1 MASATD
7 IANAVRVLASQGLVA
22 FPTET
27 VYGLGADA
35 ESALAV
41 ERIYQAKGRPSNHPV
56 IVHVTPEADL
66 LYWAASVPPEAQRLI
81 DAFWPGPLTLIL
93 KRAKN
98 ISSLVSGGQDS
109 IGLRCPSH
117 PVAQALLREFAA
129 TRASGQGGVAA
140 PSANKFGQVS
150 PTTSAHVRSEFAELV
165 ALGMPVLD
173 GGASEVGIES
183 TIVDLSRLER
193 GIGPVLL
200 RPGHITAAQLAD
212 VLEQVVVGPDAQAP
226 RAEYWPADVHVI
238 GKDITRFHAIFWPAF
253 LMSAGLP
260 VPRQIVVHGFLFNRG
275 EKMSKSVGNVID
287 PFTMAEHY
295 GVDQM
300 RYFFLREVPFG
311 QDGNY
316 SHEAIVQRINADLAN
331 DLGNL
336 GQRSLSM
343 IAKNCGGVVPAPGAF
358 TEADAAMLAEADA
371 LADKARAA
379 MKDFALHT
387 MLADIW
393 RVVAEANRYFASEE
407 LWRLTK
413 TDPARRDTVLYVTAE
428 TLRNVA
434 IMAQPVIPGAAGKL
448 LDLLGVSPEAR
459 TFAHAGAAGRLG
471 AGAAMPA
478 PAPIFPRYVEAEEGG
493 SAPIKS

>member
-226 RAEYWPADVHVI
+226 RVSGALKSHYAPHTALRLLSWSELQGAIDAQTAKLASGQRIAVVAHTAQGSATLESKKQFDWICLPNDPAAYSRVLYATLRALDQQ
-238 GKDITRFHAIFWPAF
+238 GYGQLLWQQPP
-253 LMSAGLP
+253 AGLEWAG
-260 VPRQIVVHGFLFNRG
+260 I
-275 EKMSKSVGNVID
+275 
-287 PFTMAEHY
+287 
-295 GVDQM
+295 
-300 RYFFLREVPFG
+300 
-311 QDGNY
+311 QD
-316 SHEAIVQRINADLAN
+316 R
-331 DLGNL
+331 
-336 GQRSLSM
+336 LS
-343 IAKNCGGVVPAPGAF
+343 
-358 TEADAAMLAEADA
+358 
-371 LADKARAA
+371 RAA
-379 MKDFALHT
+379 
-387 MLADIW
+387 
-393 RVVAEANRYFASEE
+393 
-407 LWRLTK
+407 
-413 TDPARRDTVLYVTAE
+413 
-428 TLRNVA
+428 
-434 IMAQPVIPGAAGKL
+434 AGFK
-448 LDLLGVSPEAR
+448 
-459 TFAHAGAAGRLG
+459 
-471 AGAAMPA
+471 
-478 PAPIFPRYVEAEEGG
+478 
-493 SAPIKS
+493 

>member
-1 MASATD
+1 MASTTD
-7 IANAVRVLASQGLVA
+7 IANAVQVLASQGLVA

-66 LYWAASVPPEAQRLI
+66 LYWAASVPPEAQLLI

-150 PTTSAHVRSEFAELV
+150 PTTAAHVRSEFAELV

-183 TIVDLSRLER
+183 TIVDLSRLEN

-200 RPGHITAAQLAD
+200 RPGHITAAQLAN
-212 VLEQVVVGPDAQAP
+212 VLEHVVVGPDAQAP
-226 RAEYWPADVHVI
+226 RVSGALKSHYAPHTRLCLLSWSELQSAIAAQTAKLAAGQRIAVVAHTAQGSATPESKKQFDWICLPNDPAAYSRVLYATLRALDQQ
-238 GKDITRFHAIFWPAF
+238 GYGQLLWQQPP
-253 LMSAGLP
+253 AGLEWAG
-260 VPRQIVVHGFLFNRG
+260 I
-275 EKMSKSVGNVID
+275 
-287 PFTMAEHY
+287 
-295 GVDQM
+295 
-300 RYFFLREVPFG
+300 
-311 QDGNY
+311 QD
-316 SHEAIVQRINADLAN
+316 R
-331 DLGNL
+331 
-336 GQRSLSM
+336 LS
-343 IAKNCGGVVPAPGAF
+343 
-358 TEADAAMLAEADA
+358 
-371 LADKARAA
+371 RAA
-379 MKDFALHT
+379 
-387 MLADIW
+387 
-393 RVVAEANRYFASEE
+393 
-407 LWRLTK
+407 
-413 TDPARRDTVLYVTAE
+413 
-428 TLRNVA
+428 
-434 IMAQPVIPGAAGKL
+434 AGFK
-448 LDLLGVSPEAR
+448 
-459 TFAHAGAAGRLG
+459 
-471 AGAAMPA
+471 
-478 PAPIFPRYVEAEEGG
+478 
-493 SAPIKS
+493 